1 MLPGNKLD
9 RVRISRE
16 IDSDYA
22 GIFTRN
28 KIACIGQRD
37 FLGARRAESQENDF
51 TRMALAQG
59 THTYSGN
66 NLNFKFEFV
75 VIVQMVSLEKI
86 ARASARCNRDHGA
99 LM

>member
-28 KIACIGQRD
+28 KIACIG
-37 FLGARRAESQENDF
+37 ARCAESQENDF

-86 ARASARCNRDHGA
+86 ARDSARCNRDHGA